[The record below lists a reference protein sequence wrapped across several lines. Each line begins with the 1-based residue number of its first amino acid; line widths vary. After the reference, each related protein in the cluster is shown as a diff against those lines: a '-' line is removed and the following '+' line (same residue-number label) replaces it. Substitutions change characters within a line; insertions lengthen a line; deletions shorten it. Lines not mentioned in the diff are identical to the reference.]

1 MNNKHL
7 FKQFDTELGALSSHF
22 LAMGAQVEQ
31 QLKRAISALLK
42 FDPEVI
48 NEILV
53 QEQNIDQQEM
63 EIDEECGWII
73 ATRQPAASD
82 LRFVLAV
89 SKAVAILERAADEVV
104 RIAKHTRRIAE
115 NKKDAIMLY
124 NDIAHLGEMAGVIF
138 HQSLSAFAQLDS
150 EAANSLMLQDNAI
163 NIEFR
168 QLRDK
173 YISDM
178 SNDPANITIFL
189 DLISIVKSLERI
201 GDYAKKVGEYII
213 YVVKGTDVR
222 HQQNQQ

>member
-7 FKQFDTELGALSSHF
+7 FKQFDTELGALSGHF

-42 FDPEVI
+42 FDPDVI
-48 NEILV
+48 NEIIV
-53 QEQNIDQQEM
+53 QEQNIDQQEV

-104 RIAKHTRRIAE
+104 RIAKLTRRIAE
-115 NKKDAIMLY
+115 HKKDAMQY
-124 NDIAHLGEMAGVIF
+124 NDIAHLGEMAGMIF
-138 HQSLSAFAQLDS
+138 HQSLAAFAQLDS

-163 NIEFR
+163 NLEFH

-173 YISDM
+173 YITAM
-178 SNDPANITIFL
+178 SNDPANIHIFL

-213 YVVKGTDVR
+213 YVAKGTDVR
-222 HQQNQQ
+222 HQKGR